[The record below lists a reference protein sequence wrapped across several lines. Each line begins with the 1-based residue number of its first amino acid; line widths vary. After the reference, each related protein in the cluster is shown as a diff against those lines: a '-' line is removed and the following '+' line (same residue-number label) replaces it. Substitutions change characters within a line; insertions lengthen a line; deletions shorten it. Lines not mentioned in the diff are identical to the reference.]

1 MIPKIVELKIT
12 EDELS
17 GVEAIA
23 FVEEPAIEV
32 DFLFFNKQT
41 FEDTFNDYPKKAIAN
56 AKRGIE
62 LNKEN
67 GNKCATQVG
76 KVRAQQLANGEKVS
90 LDTIRRMRSFLIR
103 QKDNYELAI
112 KRKDYTACG
121 YISYLLWGGAEA
133 LPWAEKKLRQAGED
147 FAEVGERGGI
157 RKSPKAPKSKTKN
170 PNPKGR
176 GTAKGNAS
184 TTRGAKV
191 DKATEK
197 TLKKKSDDFNERY
210 KDKLGYGAT
219 IGQLKAVY
227 QRGLGA
233 YNTSRS
239 PEVAKAGGAKQWA
252 MARVNAYLY
261 LLKNGRPQNKKYT
274 TDYDLLPKK
283 HPKAE
288 AMSKILEGLLFEKTL
303 ELNIDVSALPNYVD
317 EVSEEDKYNDWIED
331 LTDDIEDAVYN
342 ALINVGRTEDDLIDE
357 GYDFNNAIVVDEKD
371 SHIAHAFVASVN
383 EIKSEGSI
391 RPVADKPSNEDY
403 GQWAVL
409 YRYMRYNGKPEV
421 GNNSRKFCQ
430 NVIQANRYY
439 RKEDINQLTLKGAN
453 EGFGL
458 NGQKFYDIFKFK
470 GGKNCQHFW
479 QEVLVPR
486 FKEDKDRKR
495 PSAVSDRITEATSLN
510 PDTLSNLYREGRL
523 AFSQDEM
530 DEKQLVAT
538 PIMIPNKLIPRRDES
553 GDKYHVF
560 FSDET
565 IKDIAYKFAQAKL
578 VDNIN
583 HEHDMNSMVDDIY
596 LAESWIVEEPSN
608 DKSNTYGY
616 NLPKGTWFGLFK
628 IDNDDY
634 WNDYI
639 KNGKVK
645 GVSVEGFFVNKLSA
659 LK

>member
-23 FVEEPAIEV
+23 FVEEPAIEL
-32 DFLFFNKQT
+32 DFQFFNKQS
-41 FEDTFNDYPKKAIAN
+41 FETYNDYPKKAVEN

-67 GNKCATQVG
+67 NNKCATQVG
-76 KVRAQQLANGEKVS
+76 KVRAQQLANGENLS

-103 QKDNYELAI
+103 QKDNYELAL

-121 YISYLLWGGAEA
+121 YISYLLWGGVEA
-133 LPWAEKKLRQAGED
+133 LPWAEKKLRQAGEELSNED
-147 FAEVGERGGI
+147 FIE
-157 RKSPKAPKSKTKN
+157 
-170 PNPKGR
+170 PNPCQEGYIAYGTKIKDGR
-176 GTAKGNAS
+176 EVPNCVPKTNLS
-184 TTRGAKV
+184 KV
-191 DKATEK
+191 E
-197 TLKKKSDDFNERY
+197 
-210 KDKLGYGAT
+210 
-219 IGQLKAVY
+219 Q
-227 QRGLGA
+227 Q
-233 YNTSRS
+233 
-239 PEVAKAGGAKQWA
+239 
-252 MARVNAYLY
+252 
-261 LLKNGRPQNKKYT
+261 
-274 TDYDLLPKK
+274 
-283 HPKAE
+283 
-288 AMSKILEGLLFEKTL
+288 ILEGLAFEKSLFEKIGEYEGMPYYETPEEARAQSPKYGCSEDSYHEHTIGDKTYYMPCGQHSDL
-303 ELNIDVSALPNYVD
+303 FSVDVSGLPNYVD
-317 EVSEEDKYNDWIED
+317 EVSEDDEYNDWIND

-357 GYDFNNAIVVDEKD
+357 GYDFDNAIVVDEKD
-371 SHIAHAFVASVN
+371 SHIAHAFVASVS
-383 EIKSEGSI
+383 EIKSEGTI
-391 RPVADKPSNEDY
+391 RPVANKPSNEDY

-409 YRYMRYNGKPEV
+409 YRYMRYTGKPEV

-458 NGQKFYDIFKFK
+458 NGQKFYDIFRFK

-495 PSAVSDRITEATSLN
+495 PSAVVNRITEASSLN
-510 PDTLSNLYREGRL
+510 PDTLTNLYADGRL
-523 AFSQDEM
+523 TFSQEQM

-538 PIMIPNKLIPRRDES
+538 PIMIPNKLIPRVDED
-553 GDKYHVF
+553 GEKYFVF
-560 FSDET
+560 FSEQT

-578 VDNIN
+578 ADSIN

-596 LAESWIVEEPSN
+596 LAESWIVEEPQN

-616 NLPKGTWFGLFK
+616 KLPKGSWFGLFK
-628 IDNDDY
+628 IDNEEY

-645 GVSVEGFFVNKLSA
+645 GVSVEGYFVNKLSA
-659 LK
+659 LQ